1 MNVPNYLAVLWRY
14 KWLLIFGLVVALVGG
29 FFAGFRIT
37 DEGVESRAESMY
49 AAQTTV
55 MLRGPDPAYYQTE
68 VPAVLAPQT
77 EDVPP
82 IVEREA
88 RVMSL
93 EDTALIYAYL
103 ASSDEIRLLVE
114 EQIGPLGEGEEI
126 AAVSRTTQPT
136 GDETFPGRLSLPMM
150 NIIGVSPQ
158 ELRAEE
164 ISAVATEVF
173 REYVQAEQDFWGV
186 QEDLR
191 VAMDPL
197 IAGVAEEQDG
207 SNPYIPVVIVFLGIF
222 LIFVAL
228 AFAIHGVRVVRRA
241 KAEQRKLDEADGIP
255 GPAPLPTEG
264 ADGSAGSERAADDSA
279 TDGEVSDGE
288 DPGKPP
294 RRRAR
299 RARDTPA
306 DTPVESAE
314 GSSAS
319 SEPSED
325 DLPPS
330 FAPVGSGRP
339 TTDES

>member
-173 REYVQAEQDFWGV
+173 REYVQAEQDFWAS
-186 QEDLR
+186 R
-191 VAMDPL
+191 RTC
-197 IAGVAEEQDG
+197 G
-207 SNPYIPVVIVFLGIF
+207 SPWT
-222 LIFVAL
+222 
-228 AFAIHGVRVVRRA
+228 R
-241 KAEQRKLDEADGIP
+241 
-255 GPAPLPTEG
+255 
-264 ADGSAGSERAADDSA
+264 
-279 TDGEVSDGE
+279 
-288 DPGKPP
+288 
-294 RRRAR
+294 
-299 RARDTPA
+299 
-306 DTPVESAE
+306 
-314 GSSAS
+314 
-319 SEPSED
+319 
-325 DLPPS
+325 
-330 FAPVGSGRP
+330 
-339 TTDES
+339 